1 MGKEFHVSWTVLLIL
16 KHQSGLA
23 VSITSDRQIKVT
35 FLCDLNDLIC

>member
-1 MGKEFHVSWTVLLIL
+1 MGEEFQVSRTVSLIF

-23 VSITSDRQIKVT
+23 LSISSDGQTQVT